1 MMTTAALISQL
12 ARRLRQEEGATSIE
26 YALVLLTIA
35 LVLVFALAT
44 GVDGVLGGTVS
55 EITNS
60 LP

>member
-1 MMTTAALISQL
+1 MATAALISQL
-12 ARRLRQEEGATSIE
+12 ARRFRQEEGATSIE

-44 GVDGVLGGTVS
+44 GVDGMLGGTIS